1 MLALVKI
8 ALSKPYTFVVLAI
21 LIAILGPLSANR
33 TPTDIFPSVDIPV
46 VAVAWQWRG
55 LPPEEMAGRITR
67 PFERALN
74 SIVNDVEHIEAT
86 SYTGFGI
93 VKIFFHPTV
102 DINMANAQV
111 TGVAQ
116 TLLRQMPQGTQPPLI
131 MNYNAST
138 VPVL

>member
-8 ALSKPYTFVVLAI
+8 ALSKPYTFVVLAL
-21 LIAILGPLSANR
+21 LIAILGTKSTQR

-46 VAVAWQWRG
+46 IAVAWQWRG
-55 LPPEEMAGRITR
+55 LPPEEMAGRITT

-93 VKIFFHPTV
+93 VKIF
-102 DINMANAQV
+102 
-111 TGVAQ
+111 
-116 TLLRQMPQGTQPPLI
+116 L
-131 MNYNAST
+131 
-138 VPVL
+138 